1 MVAHVLRLRIALLL
15 GAFRGDPQKVTR
27 GIVGALLLLAAT
39 VAACWSLLRVQESS
53 TAAVG
58 AITIFCGATL
68 TLAFAVAPIVS
79 AVTDPLDPR
88 RFRVFALAPEPLAGA
103 LALAG
108 LFSVPVLGLA
118 ALAVCAAVVWVVA
131 GATVGAAI
139 IAVV

>member
-79 AVTDPLDPR
+79 AVTDPLDPPSWAWPPSR
-88 RFRVFALAPEPLAGA
+88 CVRLLSGSPPEPP
-103 LALAG
+103 
-108 LFSVPVLGLA
+108 SVRRSSPL
-118 ALAVCAAVVWVVA
+118 
-131 GATVGAAI
+131 
-139 IAVV
+139 

>member
-103 LALAG
+103 LALGGCSASPSWAWPPSRCVRLLSG
-108 LFSVPVLGLA
+108 SPPEPPSVRRSSPL
-118 ALAVCAAVVWVVA
+118 
-131 GATVGAAI
+131 
-139 IAVV
+139 